1 MYYPRHLEHKVSI
14 LSKVFKII
22 LINGARQ
29 VGKSTLLRHIF
40 PEFTHI
46 TFDPLTDL
54 WQARADPEL
63 FLMNHKPP
71 LILDEIQYTPQ
82 VLPGI
87 KRLVDEN
94 PNMGQYFLTGSQNF
108 SIMRHV
114 SESLAGRVGILELL
128 GMTPF
133 EKYQAPQHHWLKPL
147 LEHPQTLATHFR
159 GVLKTDIS
167 LYQLIMRGALPQAL
181 QMPFEALGDFYNS
194 YLKTY
199 LERDVRLLEGV
210 QDLATFNSFITLLS
224 ALTAQEI
231 QFTQLGREIGISRLT
246 AQRWLNVLTYSYQWH
261 AIPAF
266 YKNTIKRISKKAKG
280 HFADTGLACY
290 LLGISSE
297 ETLARHPML
306 GALFESYCVNMILAL
321 NQTLATPAKLH
332 HFRSHSGVEVDL
344 ILERDGQCYPIEI
357 KAKSQINKHDARGIR
372 AFIETYPKENVPL
385 GIILHP
391 GNTCYYVTENI
402 LALPYLALIH
412 P

>member
-1 MYYPRHLEHKVSI
+1 MYYRRHLEHKLNA
-14 LSKVFKII
+14 LSKAFKVI

-46 TFDPLTDL
+46 TFDPLTDV

-63 FLMNHKPP
+63 FLMNHQPP

-87 KRLVDEN
+87 KRLVDQN
-94 PNMGQYFLTGSQNF
+94 ASMGQYFLTGSQNF

-133 EKYQAPQHHWLKPL
+133 ERYQNPEHHWLKPL
-147 LEHPQTLATHFR
+147 LEQPQALAKRFKA
-159 GVLKTDIS
+159 VLKTEIS
-167 LYQLIMRGALPQAL
+167 LYELIMRGALPQAL
-181 QMPFEALGDFYNS
+181 EMPLEVLGDFYNS

-224 ALTAQEI
+224 ALTAQEV

-246 AQRWLNVLTYSYQWH
+246 AQRWLNVLIYSYQWH
-261 AIPAF
+261 LIPAF
-266 YKNTIKRISKKAKG
+266 HKNTIKRISKKAKG

-290 LLGISSE
+290 LLGISSA

-321 NQTLATPAKLH
+321 NQTLSTPAKLY

-357 KAKSQINKHDARGIR
+357 KCKSHLSKHDARGIQ
-372 AFIETYPKENVPL
+372 AFMETYPKEHIPL
-385 GIILHP
+385 GIILYP
-391 GNTCYYVTENI
+391 GNICYYVSDNI
-402 LALPYLALIH
+402 LALPYLAMIE
-412 P
+412 